1 MPAQTIIC
9 LTVFVITLILYMSNK
24 FPLPLVSMTA
34 MGVLLAAAGGAMA
47 ALAFFELCPE
57 AWRYQIWGG
66 RLGFLLGLF
75 AMLVVCLKG

>member
-34 MGVLLAAAGGAMA
+34 MGVYVIGWLPSPRRD
-47 ALAFFELCPE
+47 ALG
-57 AWRYQIWGG
+57 WRQTH
-66 RLGFLLGLF
+66 L
-75 AMLVVCLKG
+75 